1 MSRTEAQA
9 RALNKY
15 EHEKID
21 KVLLRLPKGTR
32 DMVHEH
38 AASRGESLNAFILRA
53 IRETIA
59 RDKEE

>member
-1 MSRTEAQA
+1 MPRTPAQDKA
-9 RALNKY
+9 IKKY

-53 IRETIA
+53 IRETIQ
-59 RDKEE
+59 REKEE